1 MHLLSTLRLVA
12 LTLALAPLA
21 GAADDL
27 AGTWQVTGTIS
38 TTSRYAGTATV
49 TQTTAGAVEGTLRYD
64 LLRYSWVS
72 QRWVRTGR
80 TGAATLRGRL
90 VGDELVGVRVS
101 RDGLAALA
109 APRSFPVRYRL
120 VRRSSPAAN
129 GSRYHALYGRY
140 DGYSKSERLE
150 GHTPPA
156 STDPRAQWN
165 ARLKGELE
173 RAADGL
179 LHMSETD
186 APFTWFQLD
195 GAAGQVTTAAQLK
208 AKLGVPASRPAD
220 TSTVERVLGGWRAD
234 PTQPGDDPAA
244 EAVRAAKYREL
255 RRLLESNLTNLRV
268 LRVGVD
274 GSILGQDGDV
284 LGGIDVYIIGD
295 TPHGDVVGIKTFVAE
310 T

>member
-1 MHLLSTLRLVA
+1 MSLRPTLRALV
-12 LTLALAPLA
+12 LTLLAAPLA
-21 GAADDL
+21 LAADDL
-27 AGTWQVTGTIS
+27 AGSWTVSGTIS

-49 TQTTAGAVEGTLRYD
+49 TQSASGAVEARLRYD
-64 LLRYSWVS
+64 LLRYSWVT

-80 TGAATLRGRL
+80 TGEATLRGRV
-90 VGDELVGVRVS
+90 VGDELVGVRLS
-101 RDGLAALA
+101 RDGLAGLA
-109 APRSFPVRYRL
+109 APRSLPIRYRL
-120 VRRSSPAAN
+120 ARRSSPASN

-140 DGYSKSERLE
+140 DGYSRSERLE
-150 GHTPPA
+150 GHVPPA
-156 STDPRAQWN
+156 ATDPRAQFN
-165 ARLKGELE
+165 ARLKADLE

-195 GAAGQVTTAAQLK
+195 GAAGQVNTVLQLK
-208 AKLGVPASRPAD
+208 AKLGVPADRPAD

-234 PTQPGDDPAA
+234 PSQPGDDPAA
-244 EAVRAAKYREL
+244 EAIRAGKYREL

-268 LRVGVD
+268 LRIGVD
-274 GSILGQDGDV
+274 GSLLGHDGDV

>member
-1 MHLLSTLRLVA
+1 MSLRSTLTALA
-12 LTLALAPLA
+12 LTLLAAPLA
-21 GAADDL
+21 VAADDV
-27 AGTWQVTGTIS
+27 AGSWAVSGTIS

-49 TQTTAGAVEGTLRYD
+49 TRSASGAVEGRLRYD
-64 LLRYSWVS
+64 LLRYSWVT

-80 TGAATLRGRL
+80 TGEATLRGRV

-109 APRSFPVRYRL
+109 APRSLPIRYRL
-120 VRRSSPAAN
+120 ARRSSPAAN

-140 DGYSKSERLE
+140 DGYSRSERLE
-150 GHTPPA
+150 GHVPPA

-165 ARLKGELE
+165 ARLKGDLE

-195 GAAGQVTTAAQLK
+195 GAGGQANTVAQLK
-208 AKLGVPASRPAD
+208 ARLGVPANRPAD

-234 PTQPGDDPAA
+234 PSQPGEEPAA
-244 EAVRAAKYREL
+244 EAIRAAKYVEL

-268 LRVGVD
+268 LRIGVD
-274 GSILGQDGDV
+274 GSMMSGGDV
-284 LGGIDVYIIGD
+284 MGGIDVYIIGD

>member
-1 MHLLSTLRLVA
+1 MSLRSTVSALA
-12 LTLALAPLA
+12 LTLLAAPLA
-21 GAADDL
+21 LAADDL
-27 AGTWQVTGTIS
+27 AGSWTVSGTIS

-49 TQTTAGAVEGTLRYD
+49 TQSASGAVEGRLRYD
-64 LLRYSWVS
+64 LLRYSWVT

-80 TGAATLRGRL
+80 TGEATLRGRV
-90 VGDELVGVRVS
+90 VGDELVGVRLS

-120 VRRSSPAAN
+120 ARRSSPASN

-140 DGYSKSERLE
+140 DGYSRSERLE
-150 GHTPPA
+150 GHVPPA

-195 GAAGQVTTAAQLK
+195 GAAGQTNSVAQLK
-208 AKLGVPASRPAD
+208 AKLGVPADRPAD
-220 TSTVERVLGGWRAD
+220 SSTVDRVLGGWRAD
-234 PTQPGDDPAA
+234 PTQPGDEPAA
-244 EAVRAAKYREL
+244 EAIRAAKYVEL

-268 LRVGVD
+268 LRIGVD
-274 GSILGQDGDV
+274 GSMMSGGDV
-284 LGGIDVYIIGD
+284 MGGIDVYIIGD